1 MARAGSTDN
10 LWTWRG
16 SAGRDIA
23 ASGRYYA
30 KGMRIAHLLV
40 SACLLTKQ
48 PPEAT
53 RGPAEQPEPEPA
65 AATRC
70 FEVKISAADI
80 LGNGA
85 ERQGFLGSD
94 HCPMLLVLD
103 Y

>member
-30 KGMRIAHLLV
+30 KGMRIDHLLV
-40 SACLLTKQ
+40 SKLLTQQ
-48 PPEAT
+48 PPEEMA
-53 RGPAEQPEPEPA
+53 PAEQRELETA
-65 AATRC
+65 AATSC

>member
-23 ASGRYYA
+23 ASGRYYG
-30 KGMRIAHLLV
+30 KGMRIDHLLV
-40 SACLLTKQ
+40 SKLLTKQ
-48 PPEAT
+48 PEA
-53 RGPAEQPEPEPA
+53 GPAEQPEPAAA
-65 AATRC
+65 AATSC